1 MMLERTQN
9 QQPTCLFAAAL
20 GLALGIPSVS
30 FAATAKSIPKVDAQ
44 TLAALAHSDRVEVV
58 IGLEDQAD
66 LRQADAIQDASARG
80 WYVFQTLRDTADRSQ
95 TDLLSWLSQRGQVM
109 QRFWAINAVVA
120 SVDRP
125 TLEQLAARPDVR
137 YIEANAA
144 QRWIEPDSLADRT
157 LTPTYLAAAVE
168 WGVQAVN
175 APQVW
180 ALGSYGQGI
189 VIGNADTGMQWDHPA
204 IKTQYRGY
212 SVAGTVSHDYS
223 WHDSIHGVTGNP
235 CGSDAVAPCDD
246 QGHGTHTTGTV
257 VGDDGM
263 GNQIGVAPGARWIG
277 CRNMARGV
285 GTPARYIECFQFFI
299 APTDGKGMNP
309 NPDLRPH
316 VLNNSWGCPT
326 SEGCSVNSLKMIVE
340 NTQAAGIFVEASAGN
355 SGPACSTVNDG
366 PAIFAATFS
375 VGAMDSNGK
384 LAGFSSRGP
393 VTVDGSGRMKPE
405 LSAPGVRVRS
415 CLPGNRYGSLSGTS
429 MAGPHVVGVIA
440 LLWSA
445 RPELSRRIAETKALL
460 TASANPTVL
469 LGATELCGGVSSDF
483 FPNNSFGV
491 GRVDA
496 LAAVTW

>member
-1 MMLERTQN
+1 MSSSSD
-9 QQPTCLFAAAL
+9 AAEDSWSA
-20 GLALGIPSVS
+20 
-30 FAATAKSIPKVDAQ
+30 KVDAR
-44 TLAALAHSDRVEVV
+44 TRTELASQGRVEVV

-66 LRQADAIQDASARG
+66 LRQADAITDASARG
-80 WYVFQTLRDTADRSQ
+80 WYVLKTLRDTADRSQ
-95 TDLLSWLSQRGQVM
+95 GPIVDFLQERGLPV
-109 QRFWAINAVVA
+109 QRFWAINAIV
-120 SVDRP
+120 STVDRQ
-125 TLEQLAARPDVR
+125 TLGILAARPDVR
-137 YIEANAA
+137 YIEANAP
-144 QRWIEPDSLADRT
+144 QRWIEPDAVADRE
-157 LTPTYLAAAVE
+157 LTPNFLTAAME

-189 VIGNADTGMQWDHPA
+189 VVGNADTGMQWDHPA
-204 IKTQYRGY
+204 IKTHYRGY
-212 SVAGTVSHDYS
+212 SVTGAVSHDYS
-223 WHDSIHGVTGNP
+223 WHDAIHGVMGNP
-235 CGSDAVAPCDD
+235 CGSDSVAPCDD
-246 QGHGTHTTGTV
+246 QGHGTHTTGTI

-263 GNQIGVAPGARWIG
+263 GNQIGVAPGATWIG
-277 CRNMARGV
+277 CRNMARGI

-309 NPDLRPH
+309 DPDLRPH

-355 SGPACSTVNDG
+355 AGPACSTVNDG
-366 PAIFAATFS
+366 PAIFSAAFS
-375 VGAMDSNGK
+375 VGAHDSSGK

-405 LSAPGVRVRS
+405 LAAPGVRVRS

-445 RPELSRRIAETKALL
+445 RPELSRRIGDTKALL
-460 TASANPTVL
+460 VASANPTVL
-469 LGATELCGGVSSDF
+469 LGLAELCGGVSSDF
-483 FPNNSFGV
+483 FPNNSFGT